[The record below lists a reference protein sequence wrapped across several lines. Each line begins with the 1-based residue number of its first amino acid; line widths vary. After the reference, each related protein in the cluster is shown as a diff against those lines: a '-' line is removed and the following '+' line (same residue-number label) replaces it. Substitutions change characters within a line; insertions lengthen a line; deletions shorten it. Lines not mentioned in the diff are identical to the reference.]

1 MPCLEG
7 LEHRRTMTRSA
18 CRSAEFPGAFLPGT
32 SHPALPMARR
42 ELGPTGS
49 AGRCLLQIS
58 HTPLKSFSIYT
69 VPHLCREQTSY
80 KMWQELKLSGFL
92 LLPAQLQLIPHCP
105 HAPSQLI
112 WNSSCCHALMR
123 CPMAGASL
131 KGAEGWVL
139 HSEP

>member
-42 ELGPTGS
+42 ELGPMGS

-69 VPHLCREQTSY
+69 APHL
-80 KMWQELKLSGFL
+80 WQGADLLQDGAGIEAFWLSTPPCSAPVDTPLPSRTITVNLELFL
-92 LLPAQLQLIPHCP
+92 L
-105 HAPSQLI
+105 
-112 WNSSCCHALMR
+112 SCSHALPNGW
-123 CPMAGASL
+123 CQS
-131 KGAEGWVL
+131 EGSRGL
-139 HSEP
+139 GTP